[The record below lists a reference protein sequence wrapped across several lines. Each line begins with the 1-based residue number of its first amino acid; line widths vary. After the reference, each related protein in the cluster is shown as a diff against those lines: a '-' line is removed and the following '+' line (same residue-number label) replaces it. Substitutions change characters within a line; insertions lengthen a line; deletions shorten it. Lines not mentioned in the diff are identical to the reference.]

1 MELRERHHVLPC
13 AVLDKIARMV
23 KIVISRR
30 DSLQAIEV
38 DDAEFPVS
46 VENDGGL
53 VCVYDQTG
61 DDATPRLRAA
71 VPMTLVTSITTVYS
85 AL

>member
-1 MELRERHHVLPC
+1 
-13 AVLDKIARMV
+13 MV

-30 DSLQAIEV
+30 DSLQPIEI

-61 DDATPRLRAA
+61 DDGTRRLRAA
-71 VPMTLVTSITTVYS
+71 IPMPLVTSITTTYIPS
-85 AL
+85 